1 MRSPLPEERLRPPA
15 ASRGSIPAWRRASRA
30 SGRSREGEQA
40 MTEKITRKSMLGASC
55 VWVLIGAAV
64 LLWSPMAEAQGTFS
78 QAPQVRPTQPAKIDR
93 SLPGSKR
100 GTLTR
105 AKGGTV
111 WIDGVSYVLAP
122 DALVENKSGSPLQLQ
137 RYQGDGMAYRVQ

>member
-1 MRSPLPEERLRPPA
+1 
-15 ASRGSIPAWRRASRA
+15 
-30 SGRSREGEQA
+30 
-40 MTEKITRKSMLGASC
+40 MTGKITRKSMLGASC
-55 VWVLIGAAV
+55 VWILIGTAV

-111 WIDGVSYVLAP
+111 WIDRASYVQAP
-122 DALVENKSGSPLQLQ
+122 DALVENKAGSPLELRQ
-137 RYQGDGMAYRVQ
+137 YQGDSVAFEVQYWLGTGSADRQITHMIITFPE